1 MKRLGDDGLLREWPE
16 VFRGAGMRKPGFVDP
31 DSEEVLEP
39 LLPFFASFFGDF
51 EVTAGFLSPKDFLV
65 LLDFVLEADN
75 VFSELS

>member
-16 VFRGAGMRKPGFVDP
+16 VSRGAGMRKPGFVDP

-39 LLPFFASFFGDF
+39 LLPFFAPFFGDF
-51 EVTAGFLSPKDFLV
+51 EVAAGFPSPKDFLV
-65 LLDFVLEADN
+65 LLDFVLEADD